1 MVPGSVD
8 PTVREELDDLRE
20 HDRQVL
26 EFLSQDPASLV
37 GFQGIRR
44 RLRIHPEQLSR
55 ALHRLARDELVDRT
69 EMGYRISSKALSI
82 LSPGVLALARDA
94 PAVPILQTYLP
105 ANLDLRQLVL
115 GLKGTWVGPLRWY
128 GIADAAGDL
137 RLSWA
142 TEDDGVQLDARLRV
156 GQLSIAA
163 HVVAPERLDEAV
175 RLAHLL
181 FQHIVQG
188 VTRDRHA
195 GLSG

>member
-69 EMGYRISSKALSI
+69 NLGYRISSKALSI

-105 ANLDLRQLVL
+105 PNLDLRQLVL
-115 GLKGTWVGPLRWY
+115 G
-128 GIADAAGDL
+128 
-137 RLSWA
+137 
-142 TEDDGVQLDARLRV
+142 
-156 GQLSIAA
+156 
-163 HVVAPERLDEAV
+163 
-175 RLAHLL
+175 
-181 FQHIVQG
+181 
-188 VTRDRHA
+188 
-195 GLSG
+195 

>member
-69 EMGYRISSKALSI
+69 NLGYRISSKALSI

-128 GIADAAGDL
+128 GIADAADDL

-156 GQLSIAA
+156 GQLLIAA
-163 HVVAPERLDEAV
+163 HATSFSKGSRRKTA
-175 RLAHLL
+175 
-181 FQHIVQG
+181 
-188 VTRDRHA
+188 
-195 GLSG
+195 SS